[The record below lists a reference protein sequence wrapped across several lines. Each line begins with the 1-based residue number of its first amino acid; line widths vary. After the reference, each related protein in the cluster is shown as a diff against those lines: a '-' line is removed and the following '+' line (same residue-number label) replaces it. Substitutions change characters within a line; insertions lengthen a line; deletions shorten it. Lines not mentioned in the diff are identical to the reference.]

1 MVKRRKHV
9 AGELQ
14 VRVLFP
20 ATKVGIRHDCKREGL
35 VNPASPI
42 FMPVNRV
49 EHGAFLSFTRAF
61 CYVKRGECGG

>member
-42 FMPVNRV
+42 FMP
-49 EHGAFLSFTRAF
+49 E
-61 CYVKRGECGG
+61 RG